1 MEYGLVSAAYISASV
16 LFILSLGGLSNQ
28 EKAKRAV
35 WFGIAGMGLSVFFT
49 VFGGSSGNF
58 WLLFPMILIGSAIG
72 YYVAQKVE
80 MTEMPQLVA
89 ALHSFVG
96 LAAVFIG
103 INAQLELSF
112 VQDFNGSLDELSGF
126 TKKIASKNSA
136 EKLLSVLALLSSL
149 DRLLSI
155 LKQTQNNLNFIIY
168 CDDLS
173 FSYENDDFKIL
184 KVLLDGGLIEKPR
197 NVIFY
202 CTSNRKHLIPRNMSE
217 NVSSSISPNQEVEE
231 KVSLSDR
238 FGLILGFYPFS
249 QDQFIEMIINY
260 KNNYKIPISDD
271 ETIKEAIEW
280 QQTRGARSGRVAWQF
295 ILYLAGKYEVN
306 L

>member
-1 MEYGLVSAAYISASV
+1 MNSFEDKNLKRIADALDRLIPSPINLQNLNSSN
-16 LFILSLGGLSNQ
+16 LFVWETNPDQLIDLENSSLLT
-28 EKAKRAV
+28 
-35 WFGIAGMGLSVFFT
+35 L
-49 VFGGSSGNF
+49 
-58 WLLFPMILIGSAIG
+58 
-72 YYVAQKVE
+72 E
-80 MTEMPQLVA
+80 ML
-89 ALHSFVG
+89 
-96 LAAVFIG
+96 IG
-103 INAQLELSF
+103 INHNKKVLYNNTLQFAKGFSANNVLLWGARGTGKS
-112 VQDFNGSLDELSGF
+112 SLVKLIHNKISSDYNSLKLIQV
-126 TKKIASKNSA
+126 KKEDI
-136 EKLLSVLALLSSL
+136 SSL

-155 LKQTQNNLNFIIY
+155 LKQIQNNLNFIIY

-173 FSYENDDFKIL
+173 FSDENDDFKIL

-280 QQTRGARSGRVAWQF
+280 QQTRGARSGRIAWQF
-295 ILYLAGKYEVN
+295 ILFLAGKYEVN

>member
-1 MEYGLVSAAYISASV
+1 MNSFEDKNLKRIADALDRLIPSPINLQNLNSSN
-16 LFILSLGGLSNQ
+16 LFIWKTNPDQLIDLENS
-28 EKAKRAV
+28 
-35 WFGIAGMGLSVFFT
+35 T
-49 VFGGSSGNF
+49 
-58 WLLFPMILIGSAIG
+58 LLTL
-72 YYVAQKVE
+72 E
-80 MTEMPQLVA
+80 ML
-89 ALHSFVG
+89 
-96 LAAVFIG
+96 IG
-103 INAQLELSF
+103 INHNKKVLYNNTLQFAKGFSANNVLLWGARGTGKS
-112 VQDFNGSLDELSGF
+112 SLVKLIHNKISSDYNSLKLIQV
-126 TKKIASKNSA
+126 KKEDI
-136 EKLLSVLALLSSL
+136 SSL

-155 LKQTQNNLNFIIY
+155 LKQIQNNLNFIIY

-173 FSYENDDFKIL
+173 FSDENDDFKIL

-202 CTSNRKHLIPRNMSE
+202 CTSNRKHLIPRDMSE
-217 NVSSSISPNQEVEE
+217 NVPSSISPNQEVEE

-271 ETIKEAIEW
+271 EIIKEAIEW

-295 ILYLAGKYEVN
+295 ILFLAGKYEVN

>member
-1 MEYGLVSAAYISASV
+1 MNSFEDKNLKRIADALDRLIPSPINLKNLKSSN
-16 LFILSLGGLSNQ
+16 LFVWKTNPDQLIDLENSSLLSL
-28 EKAKRAV
+28 
-35 WFGIAGMGLSVFFT
+35 
-49 VFGGSSGNF
+49 
-58 WLLFPMILIGSAIG
+58 
-72 YYVAQKVE
+72 E
-80 MTEMPQLVA
+80 ML
-89 ALHSFVG
+89 
-96 LAAVFIG
+96 IG
-103 INAQLELSF
+103 INHNKKVLYNNTLQFAKGFSANNVLLWGARGTGKS
-112 VQDFNGSLDELSGF
+112 SLVKLIHNKISSDYNSLKLIQV
-126 TKKIASKNSA
+126 KKEDI
-136 EKLLSVLALLSSL
+136 SSL

-155 LKQTQNNLNFIIY
+155 LKQTQDNLNFIIF

-173 FSYENDDFKIL
+173 FSDENDDFKKL

-217 NVSSSISPNQEVEE
+217 NVSSSISLTQEVEE

-249 QDQFIEMIINY
+249 QDQFFEMIINY

-295 ILYLAGKYEVN
+295 ILFLAGKYEVN

>member
-1 MEYGLVSAAYISASV
+1 MNSFEDKNLKRIADALERLIPSPINLQNLNSSN
-16 LFILSLGGLSNQ
+16 LF
-28 EKAKRAV
+28 V
-35 WFGIAGMGLSVFFT
+35 WKTNPDQLINLE
-49 VFGGSSGNF
+49 NNN
-58 WLLFPMILIGSAIG
+58 LLTL
-72 YYVAQKVE
+72 E
-80 MTEMPQLVA
+80 ML
-89 ALHSFVG
+89 
-96 LAAVFIG
+96 IG
-103 INAQLELSF
+103 INH
-112 VQDFNGSLDELSGF
+112 N
-126 TKKIASKNSA
+126 KKILYNNTLQFAKGFPANNVLLWGARGTGKSSLVKLIHNKISSDYNSL
-136 EKLLSVLALLSSL
+136 KLIQVKKEDISSL

-173 FSYENDDFKIL
+173 FSDENDDFKIL

-202 CTSNRKHLIPRNMSE
+202 CTSNRKHLIPRDMSE
-217 NVSSSISPNQEVEE
+217 NVSSSISPTQEVEE

-260 KNNYKIPISDD
+260 KNNYKIPISDE

-295 ILYLAGKYEVN
+295 ILFLAGKYEIN

>member
-1 MEYGLVSAAYISASV
+1 MNSFEDKNLKRIADALDRLIPSPINLQNLNSSN
-16 LFILSLGGLSNQ
+16 LFLWKTNPDQLIDLENS
-28 EKAKRAV
+28 
-35 WFGIAGMGLSVFFT
+35 T
-49 VFGGSSGNF
+49 
-58 WLLFPMILIGSAIG
+58 LLTL
-72 YYVAQKVE
+72 E
-80 MTEMPQLVA
+80 ML
-89 ALHSFVG
+89 
-96 LAAVFIG
+96 IG
-103 INAQLELSF
+103 INHNKKVLYNNTLQFAKGFSANNVLLWGARGTGKS
-112 VQDFNGSLDELSGF
+112 SLVKLIHNKISSDYNSLKLIQV
-126 TKKIASKNSA
+126 KKEDI
-136 EKLLSVLALLSSL
+136 SSL

-155 LKQTQNNLNFIIY
+155 LKQIQNNLNFIIY

-173 FSYENDDFKIL
+173 FSDENDDFKIL

-280 QQTRGARSGRVAWQF
+280 QQTRGARSGRIAWQF
-295 ILYLAGKYEVN
+295 ILFLAGKYEVN

>member
-1 MEYGLVSAAYISASV
+1 MNSFEDKNLKRIADALDRLIPSPINLKNLNSSN
-16 LFILSLGGLSNQ
+16 LFVWKTNPDQLIDLENSSLLT
-28 EKAKRAV
+28 
-35 WFGIAGMGLSVFFT
+35 L
-49 VFGGSSGNF
+49 
-58 WLLFPMILIGSAIG
+58 
-72 YYVAQKVE
+72 E
-80 MTEMPQLVA
+80 ML
-89 ALHSFVG
+89 
-96 LAAVFIG
+96 IG
-103 INAQLELSF
+103 INHNKKVLYNNTLQFAKGFSANNVLLWGARGTGKS
-112 VQDFNGSLDELSGF
+112 SLVKLIHNKISSDYNSLKLIQV
-126 TKKIASKNSA
+126 KKEDI
-136 EKLLSVLALLSSL
+136 SSL

-155 LKQTQNNLNFIIY
+155 LKQTQDNLNFIIF

-173 FSYENDDFKIL
+173 FSDENDDFKIL

-295 ILYLAGKYEVN
+295 ILFLAGKYEVN

>member
-1 MEYGLVSAAYISASV
+1 MNSFEDKNLKRIADALDRLIPSPINLQNLNSSN
-16 LFILSLGGLSNQ
+16 LFLWKTNPDQLIDLENS
-28 EKAKRAV
+28 
-35 WFGIAGMGLSVFFT
+35 T
-49 VFGGSSGNF
+49 
-58 WLLFPMILIGSAIG
+58 LLTL
-72 YYVAQKVE
+72 E
-80 MTEMPQLVA
+80 ML
-89 ALHSFVG
+89 
-96 LAAVFIG
+96 IG
-103 INAQLELSF
+103 INHNKKVLYNNTLQFAKGFSANNVLLWGARGTGKS
-112 VQDFNGSLDELSGF
+112 SLVKLIHNKISSDYSSLKLIQV
-126 TKKIASKNSA
+126 KKEDI
-136 EKLLSVLALLSSL
+136 SSL

-173 FSYENDDFKIL
+173 FSDENDDFKIL

-202 CTSNRKHLIPRNMSE
+202 CTSNRKHLIPRDMSE
-217 NVSSSISPNQEVEE
+217 NVSSSISTTQEVEE

-295 ILYLAGKYEVN
+295 ILFLAGKFEVN

>member
-1 MEYGLVSAAYISASV
+1 MDSFENKNLKRIADALDRLIPSPINFQNFNSST
-16 LFILSLGGLSNQ
+16 LFVWKTNPDQLIHIENSN
-28 EKAKRAV
+28 
-35 WFGIAGMGLSVFFT
+35 
-49 VFGGSSGNF
+49 
-58 WLLFPMILIGSAIG
+58 LLTL
-72 YYVAQKVE
+72 E
-80 MTEMPQLVA
+80 ML
-89 ALHSFVG
+89 
-96 LAAVFIG
+96 IG
-103 INAQLELSF
+103 INHNRELLYNNTLQFAKGFSANN
-112 VQDFNGSLDELSGF
+112 VLLWGARGTGKSSLVKLIHNKISSDYNSLKLIQV
-126 TKKIASKNSA
+126 KKEDIST
-136 EKLLSVLALLSSL
+136 L
-149 DRLLSI
+149 DRLLSL
-155 LKQTQNNLNFIIY
+155 LKKTKDNYNFIIY

-173 FSYENDDFKIL
+173 FSDENYDFKIL

-202 CTSNRKHLIPRNMSE
+202 CTSNRKHLIPRDMSE
-217 NVSSSISPNQEVEE
+217 NVSSSISPTEAVEE

-260 KNNYKIPISDD
+260 KNNFNIPISDE

-295 ILYLAGKYEVN
+295 ILFLAGKYEVN

>member
-1 MEYGLVSAAYISASV
+1 MNSFEDKNLKRIADALDRLIPSPINLQNLNSSN
-16 LFILSLGGLSNQ
+16 LFLWKTNPDQLIDLENSSLLT
-28 EKAKRAV
+28 
-35 WFGIAGMGLSVFFT
+35 L
-49 VFGGSSGNF
+49 
-58 WLLFPMILIGSAIG
+58 
-72 YYVAQKVE
+72 E
-80 MTEMPQLVA
+80 ML
-89 ALHSFVG
+89 
-96 LAAVFIG
+96 IG
-103 INAQLELSF
+103 INHNKKVLYNNTLQFAKGFSANNVLLWGARGTGKSSL
-112 VQDFNGSLDELSGF
+112 VKLIHNKISLDYNSLKLIQV
-126 TKKIASKNSA
+126 KKEDI
-136 EKLLSVLALLSSL
+136 SSL

-155 LKQTQNNLNFIIY
+155 LKQIQNNLNFIIY

-173 FSYENDDFKIL
+173 FSDENDDFKIL

-295 ILYLAGKYEVN
+295 ILFLAGKYEVN

>member
-1 MEYGLVSAAYISASV
+1 MNSFEDKNLKRIADALDRLIPSPINLQNLNSSN
-16 LFILSLGGLSNQ
+16 LFIWKTNPDQLIDLENSSLLT
-28 EKAKRAV
+28 
-35 WFGIAGMGLSVFFT
+35 L
-49 VFGGSSGNF
+49 
-58 WLLFPMILIGSAIG
+58 
-72 YYVAQKVE
+72 E
-80 MTEMPQLVA
+80 ML
-89 ALHSFVG
+89 
-96 LAAVFIG
+96 IG
-103 INAQLELSF
+103 INHNKKVLYNNTLQFAKGFSANNVLLWGARGTGKS
-112 VQDFNGSLDELSGF
+112 SLVKLIHNKISSDYNSLKLIQV
-126 TKKIASKNSA
+126 KKEDI
-136 EKLLSVLALLSSL
+136 SSL

-173 FSYENDDFKIL
+173 FSDENDDFKIL

-202 CTSNRKHLIPRNMSE
+202 CTSNRKHLIPRDMSE
-217 NVSSSISPNQEVEE
+217 NVSSSISPTQEVEE

-271 ETIKEAIEW
+271 EIIKEAIEW

-295 ILYLAGKYEVN
+295 ILFLAGKFEVN

>member
-1 MEYGLVSAAYISASV
+1 MNSFEDKNLKRIADALDRLIPSPINLQNLNSSN
-16 LFILSLGGLSNQ
+16 LFLWKTNPDQLIDLENS
-28 EKAKRAV
+28 
-35 WFGIAGMGLSVFFT
+35 T
-49 VFGGSSGNF
+49 
-58 WLLFPMILIGSAIG
+58 LLTL
-72 YYVAQKVE
+72 E
-80 MTEMPQLVA
+80 ML
-89 ALHSFVG
+89 
-96 LAAVFIG
+96 IG
-103 INAQLELSF
+103 INHNKKVLYNNTLQFAKGFSANNVLLWGARGTGKSSL
-112 VQDFNGSLDELSGF
+112 VKLIHNKISLDYNSLKLIQV
-126 TKKIASKNSA
+126 KKEDI
-136 EKLLSVLALLSSL
+136 SSL

-155 LKQTQNNLNFIIY
+155 LKKTQNNLNFIIY

-173 FSYENDDFKIL
+173 FSDENDDFKIL

-202 CTSNRKHLIPRNMSE
+202 CTSNRKHLIPRDMSE
-217 NVSSSISPNQEVEE
+217 NVSSSISPTQEVEE

-260 KNNYKIPISDD
+260 KNNYKIPISDE

-295 ILYLAGKYEVN
+295 ILFLAGKLEIN

>member
-1 MEYGLVSAAYISASV
+1 MNSFEDKNLKRIADALDRLIPSPINLQNLNSSN
-16 LFILSLGGLSNQ
+16 LF
-28 EKAKRAV
+28 V
-35 WFGIAGMGLSVFFT
+35 WKTNPDQLIDLENST
-49 VFGGSSGNF
+49 
-58 WLLFPMILIGSAIG
+58 LLTL
-72 YYVAQKVE
+72 E
-80 MTEMPQLVA
+80 ML
-89 ALHSFVG
+89 
-96 LAAVFIG
+96 IG
-103 INAQLELSF
+103 INHNKKVLYNNTLQFAKGFSANNVLLWGARGTGKS
-112 VQDFNGSLDELSGF
+112 SLVKLIHNKISSDYNSLKLIQV
-126 TKKIASKNSA
+126 KKEDI
-136 EKLLSVLALLSSL
+136 SSL

-173 FSYENDDFKIL
+173 FSDENDDFKIL

-202 CTSNRKHLIPRNMSE
+202 CTSNRKHLIPRDMSE
-217 NVSSSISPNQEVEE
+217 NVPSSISPNQEVEE

-271 ETIKEAIEW
+271 ETIREAIEW

-295 ILYLAGKYEVN
+295 ILFLAGKYEVN

>member
-1 MEYGLVSAAYISASV
+1 MNSFEDKNLKRIADALDRLIPSPINLKNLNSSN
-16 LFILSLGGLSNQ
+16 LFVWKTNPDQLIDLENSSLLT
-28 EKAKRAV
+28 
-35 WFGIAGMGLSVFFT
+35 L
-49 VFGGSSGNF
+49 
-58 WLLFPMILIGSAIG
+58 
-72 YYVAQKVE
+72 E
-80 MTEMPQLVA
+80 ML
-89 ALHSFVG
+89 
-96 LAAVFIG
+96 IG
-103 INAQLELSF
+103 INHNKKVLYNNTLQFAKGFSANNVLLWGARGTGKS
-112 VQDFNGSLDELSGF
+112 SLVKLIHNKISSDYNSLKLIQV
-126 TKKIASKNSA
+126 KKEDI
-136 EKLLSVLALLSSL
+136 SSL

-173 FSYENDDFKIL
+173 FSDENDDFKIL

-295 ILYLAGKYEVN
+295 ILFLAGKYEVN

>member
-1 MEYGLVSAAYISASV
+1 MNSFEDKNLKRIADALDRLIPSPINLQNLNSSN
-16 LFILSLGGLSNQ
+16 LFIWKTNPDQLIDLENSSLLT
-28 EKAKRAV
+28 
-35 WFGIAGMGLSVFFT
+35 L
-49 VFGGSSGNF
+49 
-58 WLLFPMILIGSAIG
+58 
-72 YYVAQKVE
+72 E
-80 MTEMPQLVA
+80 ML
-89 ALHSFVG
+89 
-96 LAAVFIG
+96 IG
-103 INAQLELSF
+103 INHNKKVLYNNTLQFAKGFSANNVLLWGARGTGKS
-112 VQDFNGSLDELSGF
+112 SLVKLIHNKISSDYNSLKLIQV
-126 TKKIASKNSA
+126 KKEDI
-136 EKLLSVLALLSSL
+136 SSL

-173 FSYENDDFKIL
+173 FSDENDDFKIL

-202 CTSNRKHLIPRNMSE
+202 CTSNRKHLIPRDMSE
-217 NVSSSISPNQEVEE
+217 NVSSSISPTQEVEE

-295 ILYLAGKYEVN
+295 ILFLAGKYEVN

>member
-1 MEYGLVSAAYISASV
+1 MNSFEDKNLKRIADALDRLIPSPINLKNLNSSN
-16 LFILSLGGLSNQ
+16 LFVWKTNPDQLMDLENSSLLT
-28 EKAKRAV
+28 
-35 WFGIAGMGLSVFFT
+35 L
-49 VFGGSSGNF
+49 
-58 WLLFPMILIGSAIG
+58 
-72 YYVAQKVE
+72 E
-80 MTEMPQLVA
+80 ML
-89 ALHSFVG
+89 
-96 LAAVFIG
+96 IG
-103 INAQLELSF
+103 INHNKKVLYNNTLQFAKGFSANNVLLWGARGTGKS
-112 VQDFNGSLDELSGF
+112 SLVKLIHNKISSDYNSLKLIQV
-126 TKKIASKNSA
+126 KKEDI
-136 EKLLSVLALLSSL
+136 SSL

-155 LKQTQNNLNFIIY
+155 LKQTQDNLNFIIF

-173 FSYENDDFKIL
+173 FSDENDDFKIL

-202 CTSNRKHLIPRNMSE
+202 CTSNRKHLIPRDMSE
-217 NVSSSISPNQEVEE
+217 NVSSSISPTQELDE

-295 ILYLAGKYEVN
+295 ILFLAGKYEVN

>member
-1 MEYGLVSAAYISASV
+1 MNSFEDKNLKRIADALDRLIPSPINLQNLNSSN
-16 LFILSLGGLSNQ
+16 LFLWKTNPDQLIDLENSSLLT
-28 EKAKRAV
+28 
-35 WFGIAGMGLSVFFT
+35 L
-49 VFGGSSGNF
+49 
-58 WLLFPMILIGSAIG
+58 
-72 YYVAQKVE
+72 E
-80 MTEMPQLVA
+80 ML
-89 ALHSFVG
+89 
-96 LAAVFIG
+96 IG
-103 INAQLELSF
+103 INH
-112 VQDFNGSLDELSGF
+112 N
-126 TKKIASKNSA
+126 K
-136 EKLLSVLALLSSL
+136 KLLYNNTLQFAKGFSANNVLLWGARGTGKSSLVKLIHNKISSDYNSLKLIQVKKEDISSL

-173 FSYENDDFKIL
+173 FSDENDDFKIL

-295 ILYLAGKYEVN
+295 ILFLAGKFEVN

>member
-1 MEYGLVSAAYISASV
+1 MNSFEDKNLKRIADALDRLIPSPINLQNLNSSN
-16 LFILSLGGLSNQ
+16 LFLWKTNPDQLIDLENS
-28 EKAKRAV
+28 
-35 WFGIAGMGLSVFFT
+35 T
-49 VFGGSSGNF
+49 
-58 WLLFPMILIGSAIG
+58 LLTL
-72 YYVAQKVE
+72 E
-80 MTEMPQLVA
+80 ML
-89 ALHSFVG
+89 
-96 LAAVFIG
+96 IG
-103 INAQLELSF
+103 INHNKKVLYNNTLQFAKGFSANNVLLWGARGTGKS
-112 VQDFNGSLDELSGF
+112 SLVKLIHNKISSDYNSLKLIQV
-126 TKKIASKNSA
+126 KKEDI
-136 EKLLSVLALLSSL
+136 SSL

-173 FSYENDDFKIL
+173 FSDENEDFKVL

-280 QQTRGARSGRVAWQF
+280 QQTRGARSGRIAWQF
-295 ILYLAGKYEVN
+295 ILFLAGKYEVN

>member
-1 MEYGLVSAAYISASV
+1 MNSFEDKNLKRIADALDRLIPSPINLQNLNSSN
-16 LFILSLGGLSNQ
+16 LF
-28 EKAKRAV
+28 V
-35 WFGIAGMGLSVFFT
+35 WETNPDQLIDLENST
-49 VFGGSSGNF
+49 
-58 WLLFPMILIGSAIG
+58 LLTL
-72 YYVAQKVE
+72 E
-80 MTEMPQLVA
+80 ML
-89 ALHSFVG
+89 
-96 LAAVFIG
+96 IG
-103 INAQLELSF
+103 INHNKKVLYNNTLQFAKGFSANNVLLWGARGTGKS
-112 VQDFNGSLDELSGF
+112 SLVKLIHNKISSDYNSLKLIQV
-126 TKKIASKNSA
+126 KKEDI
-136 EKLLSVLALLSSL
+136 SSL

-155 LKQTQNNLNFIIY
+155 LKQTQDNLNFIIF

-173 FSYENDDFKIL
+173 FSDENDDFKIL

-217 NVSSSISPNQEVEE
+217 NVSSSISPTQEVEE

-295 ILYLAGKYEVN
+295 ILFLAGKYEVN

>member
-1 MEYGLVSAAYISASV
+1 MNSFEDKNLKRIADALDRLIPPPINLQNLNSSN
-16 LFILSLGGLSNQ
+16 LFIWKTNPDQLIDLDNSSLLT
-28 EKAKRAV
+28 
-35 WFGIAGMGLSVFFT
+35 L
-49 VFGGSSGNF
+49 
-58 WLLFPMILIGSAIG
+58 
-72 YYVAQKVE
+72 E
-80 MTEMPQLVA
+80 ML
-89 ALHSFVG
+89 
-96 LAAVFIG
+96 IG
-103 INAQLELSF
+103 INHNKKVLYNNTLQFAKGFSANNVLLWGARGTGKS
-112 VQDFNGSLDELSGF
+112 SLVKLIHNKISSDYNSLKLIQV
-126 TKKIASKNSA
+126 KKEDI
-136 EKLLSVLALLSSL
+136 SSL

-155 LKQTQNNLNFIIY
+155 LKQIQNNLNFIIY

-173 FSYENDDFKIL
+173 FSDENDDFKIL

-202 CTSNRKHLIPRNMSE
+202 CTSNRKHLIPRDMSE
-217 NVSSSISPNQEVEE
+217 NVPSSISPNQEVEE

-271 ETIKEAIEW
+271 EIIKEAIEW

-295 ILYLAGKYEVN
+295 ILFLAGKFEVN

>member
-1 MEYGLVSAAYISASV
+1 MNSFEDKNLKRIADALDRLIPSPINLKNLNSSN
-16 LFILSLGGLSNQ
+16 LFVWKTNPDQLIDLENSSLLT
-28 EKAKRAV
+28 
-35 WFGIAGMGLSVFFT
+35 L
-49 VFGGSSGNF
+49 
-58 WLLFPMILIGSAIG
+58 
-72 YYVAQKVE
+72 E
-80 MTEMPQLVA
+80 ML
-89 ALHSFVG
+89 
-96 LAAVFIG
+96 IG
-103 INAQLELSF
+103 INHNKKVLYNNTLQFAKGFSANNVLLWGARGTGKS
-112 VQDFNGSLDELSGF
+112 SLVKLIHNKISSDYNSLKLIQV
-126 TKKIASKNSA
+126 KKEDI
-136 EKLLSVLALLSSL
+136 SSL

-155 LKQTQNNLNFIIY
+155 LKQTQDNLNFIIF

-173 FSYENDDFKIL
+173 FSDENDDFKIL

-202 CTSNRKHLIPRNMSE
+202 CTSNRKHLIPRDMSE
-217 NVSSSISPNQEVEE
+217 NVSSSISPTQEVEE

-249 QDQFIEMIINY
+249 QDQFFEMIINY

-295 ILYLAGKYEVN
+295 ILFLAGKYEVN

>member
-1 MEYGLVSAAYISASV
+1 MNSFEDKNLKRIADALDRLIPSPINLQNLNSSN
-16 LFILSLGGLSNQ
+16 LFLWKTNPDQLIDLENS
-28 EKAKRAV
+28 
-35 WFGIAGMGLSVFFT
+35 T
-49 VFGGSSGNF
+49 
-58 WLLFPMILIGSAIG
+58 LLTL
-72 YYVAQKVE
+72 E
-80 MTEMPQLVA
+80 ML
-89 ALHSFVG
+89 
-96 LAAVFIG
+96 IG
-103 INAQLELSF
+103 INHNKKVLYNNTLQFAKGFSANNVLLWGARGTGKS
-112 VQDFNGSLDELSGF
+112 SLVKLIHNKISSDYNSLKLIQV
-126 TKKIASKNSA
+126 KKEDI
-136 EKLLSVLALLSSL
+136 SSL

-173 FSYENDDFKIL
+173 FSDENDDFKIL

-217 NVSSSISPNQEVEE
+217 NVSSSISPTQEVEE

-295 ILYLAGKYEVN
+295 ILFLAGKYEVN

>member
-1 MEYGLVSAAYISASV
+1 MNSFEDKNLERIADALDRLIPSPINLQNLNSSN
-16 LFILSLGGLSNQ
+16 LFIWKTNPDQLIDLENSSLLT
-28 EKAKRAV
+28 
-35 WFGIAGMGLSVFFT
+35 L
-49 VFGGSSGNF
+49 
-58 WLLFPMILIGSAIG
+58 
-72 YYVAQKVE
+72 E
-80 MTEMPQLVA
+80 ML
-89 ALHSFVG
+89 
-96 LAAVFIG
+96 IG
-103 INAQLELSF
+103 INHNKKVLYNNTLQFAKGFSANNVLLWGARGTGKS
-112 VQDFNGSLDELSGF
+112 SLVKLIHNKISSDYNSLKLIQV
-126 TKKIASKNSA
+126 KKEDI
-136 EKLLSVLALLSSL
+136 SSL

-155 LKQTQNNLNFIIY
+155 LKQIQNNLNFIIY

-173 FSYENDDFKIL
+173 FSDENDDFKIL

-202 CTSNRKHLIPRNMSE
+202 CTSNRKHLIPRDMSE
-217 NVSSSISPNQEVEE
+217 NVPSSISPNQEVEE

-295 ILYLAGKYEVN
+295 ILFLAGKFEVN

>member
-1 MEYGLVSAAYISASV
+1 MNSFEDKNLKRIADALDRLIPSPINLKNLNSSN
-16 LFILSLGGLSNQ
+16 LFVWKTNPDKLIDLENSSLLT
-28 EKAKRAV
+28 
-35 WFGIAGMGLSVFFT
+35 L
-49 VFGGSSGNF
+49 
-58 WLLFPMILIGSAIG
+58 
-72 YYVAQKVE
+72 E
-80 MTEMPQLVA
+80 ML
-89 ALHSFVG
+89 
-96 LAAVFIG
+96 IG
-103 INAQLELSF
+103 INHNKKVLYNNTLQFAKGFSANNVLLWGARGTGKS
-112 VQDFNGSLDELSGF
+112 SLVKLIHNKISSDYNSLKLIQV
-126 TKKIASKNSA
+126 KKEDI
-136 EKLLSVLALLSSL
+136 SSL

-155 LKQTQNNLNFIIY
+155 LKQTQNNLNFIIF

-173 FSYENDDFKIL
+173 FSDENDDFKIL

-202 CTSNRKHLIPRNMSE
+202 CTSNRKHLIPRDMSE
-217 NVSSSISPNQEVEE
+217 NVSSSISPTQEVEE

-295 ILYLAGKYEVN
+295 ILFLAGKFEVN

>member
-1 MEYGLVSAAYISASV
+1 MNSFEDKNLKRIADALERLIPSPINLQNLNSSN
-16 LFILSLGGLSNQ
+16 LF
-28 EKAKRAV
+28 V
-35 WFGIAGMGLSVFFT
+35 WKTNPDQLINLE
-49 VFGGSSGNF
+49 NNN
-58 WLLFPMILIGSAIG
+58 LLTLDML
-72 YYVAQKVE
+72 
-80 MTEMPQLVA
+80 
-89 ALHSFVG
+89 
-96 LAAVFIG
+96 IG
-103 INAQLELSF
+103 IN
-112 VQDFNGSLDELSGF
+112 NN
-126 TKKIASKNSA
+126 KKILYNNTLQFAKGFPANNVLLWGARGTGKSSLVKLIHNKISSDYNSL
-136 EKLLSVLALLSSL
+136 KLIQVKKEDISSL

-155 LKQTQNNLNFIIY
+155 LKQTQDNLNFIIF

-173 FSYENDDFKIL
+173 FSDENDDFKIL

-202 CTSNRKHLIPRNMSE
+202 CTSNRKHLIPRDMSE
-217 NVSSSISPNQEVEE
+217 NVSSSISPTQELDE

-260 KNNYKIPISDD
+260 KNNYKIPISND

-295 ILYLAGKYEVN
+295 ILFLAGKYEVN

>member
-1 MEYGLVSAAYISASV
+1 MNSFEDKNLKRIADALDRLIPSPINLQNLNSSN
-16 LFILSLGGLSNQ
+16 LFIWKTNPDQLIDLENSSLLT
-28 EKAKRAV
+28 
-35 WFGIAGMGLSVFFT
+35 L
-49 VFGGSSGNF
+49 
-58 WLLFPMILIGSAIG
+58 
-72 YYVAQKVE
+72 E
-80 MTEMPQLVA
+80 ML
-89 ALHSFVG
+89 
-96 LAAVFIG
+96 IG
-103 INAQLELSF
+103 INHNKKVLYNNTLQFAKGFSANNVLLWGARGTGKSSLVKLIHNKISSDYNSLKLIQVKKE
-112 VQDFNGSLDELSGF
+112 DIPSLD
-126 TKKIASKNSA
+126 
-136 EKLLSVLALLSSL
+136 KLLSLLQ
-149 DRLLSI
+149 
-155 LKQTQNNLNFIIY
+155 QTQDNYNFIIY

-173 FSYENDDFKIL
+173 FSDENDDFKIL

-202 CTSNRKHLIPRNMSE
+202 CTSNRKHLIPRDMSE
-217 NVSSSISPNQEVEE
+217 NIYSAISPTEAVEE

-295 ILYLAGKYEVN
+295 ILFLAGKYEIN
-306 L
+306 I

>member
-1 MEYGLVSAAYISASV
+1 MNSFENKNLKRIADALDRLIPPPINLKNLNGSN
-16 LFILSLGGLSNQ
+16 LFVWKTNPDQLIHLENSN
-28 EKAKRAV
+28 
-35 WFGIAGMGLSVFFT
+35 
-49 VFGGSSGNF
+49 
-58 WLLFPMILIGSAIG
+58 LLTL
-72 YYVAQKVE
+72 E
-80 MTEMPQLVA
+80 ML
-89 ALHSFVG
+89 
-96 LAAVFIG
+96 IG
-103 INAQLELSF
+103 INYNKEILYNNTLQFAKGFSANNVLLW
-112 VQDFNGSLDELSGF
+112 GSRGAGKSSLVKLIHNKISSDYNSLKLIQV
-126 TKKIASKNSA
+126 KKEDI
-136 EKLLSVLALLSSL
+136 SSL
-149 DRLLSI
+149 DRLLSL
-155 LKQTQNNLNFIIY
+155 LKQTQDNYNFIIY

-173 FSYENDDFKIL
+173 FSDENDDFKIL

-249 QDQFIEMIINY
+249 QNQFIEMIINY
-260 KNNYKIPISDD
+260 KNNYKIPISDE
-271 ETIKEAIEW
+271 ETIKGAIEW

-295 ILYLAGKYEVN
+295 ILFLAGKYEIN

>member
-1 MEYGLVSAAYISASV
+1 MNSFEDKNLKRIADALDRLIPSPINLQNLNSSN
-16 LFILSLGGLSNQ
+16 LFLWKTNPDQLIDLENS
-28 EKAKRAV
+28 
-35 WFGIAGMGLSVFFT
+35 T
-49 VFGGSSGNF
+49 
-58 WLLFPMILIGSAIG
+58 LLTL
-72 YYVAQKVE
+72 E
-80 MTEMPQLVA
+80 ML
-89 ALHSFVG
+89 
-96 LAAVFIG
+96 IG
-103 INAQLELSF
+103 INHNKKVLYNNTLQFAKGFSANNVLLWGARGTGKS
-112 VQDFNGSLDELSGF
+112 SLVKLIHNKISSDYNSLKLIQV
-126 TKKIASKNSA
+126 KKEDI
-136 EKLLSVLALLSSL
+136 SSL

-173 FSYENDDFKIL
+173 FSDENDDFKIL

-202 CTSNRKHLIPRNMSE
+202 CTSNRKHLIPRDMSE
-217 NVSSSISPNQEVEE
+217 NVSSSISPTQEVDE

-295 ILYLAGKYEVN
+295 ILFLAGKFEVN

>member
-1 MEYGLVSAAYISASV
+1 MNSFEDKNLKRIADALDRLIPPPINLQNLNSSN
-16 LFILSLGGLSNQ
+16 LFIWKTNPDQLIDLENSSLLT
-28 EKAKRAV
+28 
-35 WFGIAGMGLSVFFT
+35 L
-49 VFGGSSGNF
+49 
-58 WLLFPMILIGSAIG
+58 
-72 YYVAQKVE
+72 E
-80 MTEMPQLVA
+80 ML
-89 ALHSFVG
+89 
-96 LAAVFIG
+96 IG
-103 INAQLELSF
+103 INHNKKVLYNNTLQFAKGFSANNVLLWGARGTGKS
-112 VQDFNGSLDELSGF
+112 SLVKLIHNKISSDYSSLKLIQV
-126 TKKIASKNSA
+126 KKEDI
-136 EKLLSVLALLSSL
+136 SSL

-173 FSYENDDFKIL
+173 FSDENDDFKIL

-202 CTSNRKHLIPRNMSE
+202 CTSNRKHLIPRDMSE
-217 NVSSSISPNQEVEE
+217 NVSSSISPTQEVEE

-260 KNNYKIPISDD
+260 KDNYKIPISDE

-295 ILYLAGKYEVN
+295 ILFLAGKYEVN

>member
-1 MEYGLVSAAYISASV
+1 MNSFEDKNLERIADALDRLIPPPINLQNLNSSN
-16 LFILSLGGLSNQ
+16 LFIWKTNPDQLIDLENSSLLT
-28 EKAKRAV
+28 
-35 WFGIAGMGLSVFFT
+35 L
-49 VFGGSSGNF
+49 
-58 WLLFPMILIGSAIG
+58 
-72 YYVAQKVE
+72 E
-80 MTEMPQLVA
+80 ML
-89 ALHSFVG
+89 
-96 LAAVFIG
+96 IG
-103 INAQLELSF
+103 INHNKKVLYNNTLQFAKGFSANNVLLWGARGTGKS
-112 VQDFNGSLDELSGF
+112 SLVKLIHNKISSDYNSLKLIQV
-126 TKKIASKNSA
+126 KKEDI
-136 EKLLSVLALLSSL
+136 SSL

-173 FSYENDDFKIL
+173 FSDENDDFKIL

-202 CTSNRKHLIPRNMSE
+202 CTSNRKHLIPRDISE
-217 NVSSSISPNQEVEE
+217 NVSSSISPTQEVEE

-271 ETIKEAIEW
+271 ETIREAIEW

-295 ILYLAGKYEVN
+295 ILFLAGKFEVN

>member
-1 MEYGLVSAAYISASV
+1 MNSFDDKNLKRIADALDRLIPPPINLQNLNSSN
-16 LFILSLGGLSNQ
+16 LFIWKTNPDQLIDLDNSSLLT
-28 EKAKRAV
+28 
-35 WFGIAGMGLSVFFT
+35 L
-49 VFGGSSGNF
+49 
-58 WLLFPMILIGSAIG
+58 
-72 YYVAQKVE
+72 E
-80 MTEMPQLVA
+80 ML
-89 ALHSFVG
+89 
-96 LAAVFIG
+96 IG
-103 INAQLELSF
+103 INHNKKVLYDNTLQFAKGFSANNVLLWGARGTGKS
-112 VQDFNGSLDELSGF
+112 SLVKLIHNKISSDYNSLKLIQV
-126 TKKIASKNSA
+126 KKEDI
-136 EKLLSVLALLSSL
+136 SSL

-173 FSYENDDFKIL
+173 FSDENDDFKIL

-202 CTSNRKHLIPRNMSE
+202 CTSNRKHLIPRDMSE
-217 NVSSSISPNQEVEE
+217 NVSSSISPTQDVEE

-295 ILYLAGKYEVN
+295 ILFLAGKYEVN